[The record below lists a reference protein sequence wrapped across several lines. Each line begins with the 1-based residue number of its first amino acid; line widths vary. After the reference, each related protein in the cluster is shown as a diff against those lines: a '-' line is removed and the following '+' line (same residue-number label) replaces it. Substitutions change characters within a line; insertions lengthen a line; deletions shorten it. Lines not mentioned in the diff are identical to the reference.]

1 MLSDLKRTPES
12 EGPTEKDLKILLKN
26 QINNIALKSTEKEF
40 MDQINCMDQT
50 LALLDDEKDPLIFS
64 MMGGYVREFITSF
77 LILYFG
83 TKDLE
88 KSLEANSLIKSL
100 TQYIVLLDKHYDEKN
115 YEYKARADTI
125 IKSIMK
131 DAQGYVRNG
140 IKHSMGILWNI
151 ASYEIKLKE
160 RMFNGEVFEKNEIR
174 YHLMQKSSDT
184 LLYAV
189 ILDKY
194 VKSFNP
200 NVLQLYH
207 YNQALL
213 DIQDDFNDVQEDVMN
228 QDLNIFLMACSSE
241 LPIRDIIS
249 YRVSIDHVKRKS
261 AEMILSIVTDFETCI
276 EGISVPSEFS
286 FMKVMSRGYIKSLRN
301 SLTPHI

>member
-1 MLSDLKRTPES
+1 MLTDLRRTQKS
-12 EGPTEKDLKILLKN
+12 EMPSEKDLKILLKN
-26 QINNIALKSTEKEF
+26 QINNIALKSEENQF
-40 MDQINCMDQT
+40 MDHINCMDQT
-50 LALLDDEKDPLIFS
+50 LALLEDEKDPLIFS

-100 TQYIVLLDKHYDEKN
+100 TQYIVLLDKHYDEKS
-115 YEYKARADTI
+115 YEYKVRADI
-125 IKSIMK
+125 IFKSIMK
-131 DAQGYVRNG
+131 DATGYVRNG
-140 IKHSMGILWNI
+140 IKHSMAVLWSI

-160 RMFNGEVFEKNEIR
+160 RMFNNEVFDKNEIR

-184 LLYAV
+184 LLYGV

-213 DIQDDFNDVQEDVMN
+213 DIQDDINDIEEDIMN
-228 QDLNIFLMACSSE
+228 RDLNIFLMAGGNE
-241 LPIRDIIS
+241 LPVSDIIS
-249 YRVSIDHVKRKS
+249 YKVSMDHVKRKS

-276 EGISVPSEFS
+276 DGISVPDEFS
-286 FMKVMSRGYIKSLRN
+286 FMKIMSKGYIKNITN
-301 SLTPHI
+301 SLMPYI

>member
-1 MLSDLKRTPES
+1 MLTDLTRTPKS
-12 EGPTEKDLKILLKN
+12 GMPSEKDLKFLLKN

-100 TQYIVLLDKHYDEKN
+100 TQYIVLLDKHYDEKS
-115 YEYKARADTI
+115 YEYKIRADTI
-125 IKSIMK
+125 FKSIMK
-131 DAQGYVRNG
+131 DAKGYVRNG
-140 IKHSMGILWNI
+140 IKHSMATLWNI

-160 RMFNGEVFEKNEIR
+160 RMFNNEVFDKKEIS

-184 LLYAV
+184 LLYAI

-200 NVLQLYH
+200 NVLQIYH

-213 DIQDDFNDVQEDVMN
+213 DILDDYNDIEEDIMN
-228 QDLNIFLMACSSE
+228 RDLNIFLMAGGNE
-241 LPIRDIIS
+241 LPVSDIIN
-249 YRVSIDHVKRKS
+249 YKVSIDHVKRKS
-261 AEMILSIVTDFETCI
+261 GEMILSIAMDFATCI
-276 EGISVPSEFS
+276 EKISIPDEFS
-286 FMKVMSRGYIKSLRN
+286 FMKIMSKGYINNITKCIM
-301 SLTPHI
+301 PHI